1 MNIDEYETQA
11 VLGFGV
17 GTKTRGFSGNH
28 ENTKP
33 IPVCYDNVWQLSSH
47 SNESG
52 RNGVLYCKKG
62 AFLEDQS
69 RRVPVPQTN
78 AYKPLPIFDKHVWP
92 TTQFVMPPEGTF

>member
-1 MNIDEYETQA
+1 MNIVENETQA
-11 VLGFGV
+11 VLGFAYAS
-17 GTKTRGFSGNH
+17 KTRGFAGNL
-28 ENTKP
+28 EYMKP
-33 IPVCYDNVWQLSSH
+33 IPVCYDNVWHLSSH

-62 AFLEDQS
+62 VFLEEHS

-92 TTQFVMPPEGTF
+92 TSQYVMPPEGTF